1 MQDRMENKVYA
12 GFFVRLVA
20 FAIDSVIAALVVG
33 LVKFPLSIAAMS
45 GVQFLKANFIFDYS
59 LLDVLGYLGV
69 SAYFVLLTYF
79 THATPGKMLM
89 RLQVVTK
96 SGEWTFLNV
105 LYRETIGRFLSS
117 LLSIGYLA
125 VLLQPNKQG
134 FHDMLCDTFVVYKN
148 MCNDEPQK
156 QFVPATAGAPAPVP
170 QGMQSAQSNMVQE
183 KVMQQASTSDIRV
196 SEVEPPVYYHMP
208 VQPMNQ
214 TSSFDGMNPD
224 SSNLTDLNK

>member
-33 LVKFPLSIAAMS
+33 IIKFPLSIAAMS

-156 QFVPATAGAPAPVP
+156 QFVPATASAPAPVP
-170 QGMQSAQSNMVQE
+170 QGMQSVQSNMVQE